1 MDFGII
7 ENCLK
12 EVDLTI
18 IKTDIK
24 DSSKLLNGAVFIL
37 KEGEKEIG
45 YVYTG
50 SIFIQ
55 HYDYTA
61 DMITDE
67 EGNEIEVRTYNEKT
81 YQISLN
87 EDFSDSFE
95 VTSDENG
102 EVLLVLGKELQ
113 QEGSYYVTDGETVC
127 TYELTDGKAIIH
139 NIKATHT
146 YSVTEIYA
154 PDKYILDQNS
164 YEIVI
169 DYSNDVLLEI
179 RLKNVKQ
186 YVLSLGF

>member
-1 MDFGII
+1 MKKITFFIHNMYKMGGTERVVSLIA
-7 ENCLK
+7 NRLSK
-12 EVDLTI
+12 EYEV
-18 IKTDIK
+18 
-24 DSSKLLNGAVFIL
+24 
-37 KEGEKEIG
+37 EI
-45 YVYTG
+45 
-50 SIFIQ
+50 
-55 HYDYTA
+55 
-61 DMITDE
+61 
-67 EGNEIEVRTYNEKT
+67 
-81 YQISLN
+81 ISLHKEYEKPFYKM
-87 EDFSDSFE
+87 EDNIKIRSI
-95 VTSDENG
+95 
-102 EVLLVLGKELQ
+102 LGKELQ
-113 QEGSYYVTDGETVC
+113 QEGSYYVTDGATVC